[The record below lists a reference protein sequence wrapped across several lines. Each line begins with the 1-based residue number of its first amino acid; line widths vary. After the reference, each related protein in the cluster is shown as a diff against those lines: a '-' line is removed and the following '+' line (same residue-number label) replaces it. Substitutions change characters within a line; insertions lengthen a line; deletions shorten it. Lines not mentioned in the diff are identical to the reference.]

1 MIPSQTFEQYPIF
14 GGNATKVEPGDAKKS
29 AGFQQADVLPA
40 EWMNW
45 AWNKNSKGISDLNE
59 GVTSLEKEVNNV
71 LAEAHI
77 SPSSDTNVNNQ
88 LFKAVQKNNGCIITD
103 AATPAVI
110 TNAPAIEAGNVVKV
124 MFGADVTG
132 GNTTTAMLIS
142 YNGSNITVKVNK
154 NGAKTNFVATEVS
167 SGTYKYLQAYTTL
180 ELVYDGVDF
189 LIVGNPVVL
198 SGSNY
203 TVYADGKKGVDDSHP
218 VNSIY
223 IQYPSQSA
231 PGVLFGLTTWT
242 DVSSYYAGAFF
253 RAAGGRA
260 ASFIENGTL
269 TPQSDM
275 IKTHTTG
282 GMSDH
287 ATGAMNANTTG
298 GFGNMEIAGFDG
310 NMSSSSRTTDE
321 YAKPEGTSPYCLKS
335 LKIDVSHTHT
345 YGNSNDNPETRPVNY
360 TIKIWKRTA

>member
-1 MIPSQTFEQYPIF
+1 MIPSQTFETYPIF

-110 TNAPAIEAGNVVKV
+110 TNAPAIEAGNMVKV

-154 NGAKTNFVATEVS
+154 NGAKANFVATEVS

-203 TVYADGKKGVDDSHP
+203 TVYADGLKRVDSITNGDNNLPTANAVYNFTKYEDFIVNLGSVLYQGWYYGVKDIPIARSK
-218 VNSIY
+218 I
-223 IQYPSQSA
+223 IA
-231 PGVLFGLTTWT
+231 
-242 DVSSYYAGAFF
+242 VSVIG
-253 RAAGGRA
+253 
-260 ASFIENGTL
+260 
-269 TPQSDM
+269 
-275 IKTHTTG
+275 
-282 GMSDH
+282 
-287 ATGAMNANTTG
+287 
-298 GFGNMEIAGFDG
+298 
-310 NMSSSSRTTDE
+310 SSSNIPAFAT
-321 YAKPEGTSPYCLKS
+321 L
-335 LKIDVSHTHT
+335 VN
-345 YGNSNDNPETRPVNY
+345 NSNTQIEAFGSVTGNDVYVRVFYYN
-360 TIKIWKRTA
+360 